1 MRRTVPA
8 LLLVLVACVGGSE
21 AEPPT
26 PAAAPEQAPPA
37 APEQAPAVSEQAA
50 PPDGCGGDPFSCRT
64 APELVGTFD
73 PAVVGEA
80 SGLAASRRTPG
91 AWYLLDD
98 GPGTTGVQMLAPDA
112 GILGTVTVA
121 GLDGTDTEDLA
132 VGPCGPGD
140 PTWCVYVGDI
150 GDNAAG
156 REAVQVW
163 RFPEPGLVDGRAPEE
178 PVGADVATLTYPDGP
193 VDAEALL
200 VDTEGVPYLV
210 TKSEPA
216 RLLGAPGFADG
227 VLVDHGVV
235 PVPKPELPFAAS
247 AVGNVVTGGDAV
259 PGRVL
264 LRTYDEVVEY
274 VAPALDAPLST
285 LPTWTPQPLPS
296 PGLPQSE
303 AVAYSAE
310 GCGWATVSEGVGD
323 LWLTTCG

>member
-1 MRRTVPA
+1 MRRALPA
-8 LLLVLVACVGGSE
+8 LLLVLAACVGGSE
-21 AEPPT
+21 AAPEQA
-26 PAAAPEQAPPA
+26 PAAAPEQAPAATPA
-37 APEQAPAVSEQAA
+37 PVTSEQPAPADA
-50 PPDGCGGDPFSCRT
+50 CGGDPVACRT

-98 GPGTTGVQMLAPDA
+98 GPGTTGVQMLAPDG
-112 GILGTVTVA
+112 GILGTVTVS
-121 GLDGTDTEDLA
+121 GLDGVDTEDLA
-132 VGPCGPGD
+132 VAPCGPGD
-140 PTWCVYVGDI
+140 PTSCVYVGDI

-178 PVGADVATLTYPDGP
+178 PVDADVVELIYPDGP

-200 VDTEGVPYLV
+200 VDTDGVPYLV

-216 RLLGAPGFADG
+216 RLLGAPDFADG
-227 VLVDHGVV
+227 ALVDHGTV
-235 PVPKPELPFAAS
+235 PIPEPATPFAAS
-247 AVGNVVTGGDAV
+247 AVGNVVTAGDAV

-274 VAPALDAPLST
+274 VAPDADAPLST
-285 LPTWTPQPLPS
+285 LPTWMPHPLPG
-296 PGLPQSE
+296 PALPQSE

-310 GCGWATVSEGVGD
+310 GCGWATASEGVGD